1 MSDYTFGGYNPAN
14 PSAGF
19 STNGIIG
26 DYLTAGIID
35 FTEMVISYSVLL
47 KPYEKKTEEVKRVA
61 LRQVYPRIGLILSA
75 AKDLDNN
82 LLFSDIDNKSERTVG
97 SNDPNTLGSY
107 TVGTNVGFGA
117 IGSDG
122 RTALENV
129 YRNVTYFITGL
140 QPTSGSYVPNPFTEG
155 ITGVAAALT
164 AALLIKQIPINSDIK
179 NVDLGNDIET
189 RALEDLDRI
198 LKLFE
203 SGRSG
208 SLSSQFAQLP
218 APNLSE
224 STFHIA
230 LDIDPSTL
238 PRSYFDIDPVDEA
251 TVINQ
256 AQPDAKVRPLQVITI
271 APEDIAFGWFYIS
284 SMEGE
289 TYASFTDATTGS
301 TVWKPIL
308 DTNPAIER
316 TFVIRNGWNAD
327 DIIEAL
333 AEEINSYTLTDNATA
348 NILAAPNRG
357 ELMLQNVAVT
367 RLRMYDEAGDLE
379 SPYARKIA
387 AFRMQQQV
395 NHLSFMARRVS
406 SIVTREMVILRFF
419 TLAKTQVAIEALKAR
434 PDLSSTFPAGF
445 ENFNYQGIWDVSTS
459 YHLGDIVESRLG
471 KEGQIFVC
479 AVTDVDGITGGTD
492 PGSGGTSNWVPIL
505 GGYQRLREY
514 KNVATPYVKGLVYG
528 LSPSYTYLDGKG
540 PKSLTLFTKE
550 GGTKT
555 LATKSPDSTTNVPAS
570 NKDKLSFL
578 DSDTF
583 FFKKAVETSV
593 INGTLKIRLSS
604 SDLTKIPEEL
614 KEHFDPLTGSLLV
627 PLVNVQEA
635 EDVAL
640 AVLEKLFL
648 VAPFTELLGALTLP
662 NALQMNSFK
671 KTAEETKEIIDILG
685 PLPDNLE
692 LAVGTTR
699 VVSGTIRVIDDAVEN
714 TFYQNAIEPKTAYSN
729 KPRSI
734 VIKST
739 PIDLITTNSTEA
751 TSTLVDNKDYGVV
764 KVLQS
769 NRSVRLQG
777 VFDRISFLENMSNGC
792 RRDRE

>member
-1 MSDYTFGGYNPAN
+1 MSDYTFGGFNPAN
-14 PSAGF
+14 PAGF
-19 STNGIIG
+19 STNGIIS
-26 DYLTAGIID
+26 DYLTAGIVD

-82 LLFSDIDNKSERTVG
+82 MLFSDINNKGERVIG
-97 SNDPNTLGSY
+97 SDDPNTLGSY
-107 TVGTNVGFGA
+107 AMGTNVGFGVV
-117 IGSDG
+117 GPDG

-129 YRNVTYFITGL
+129 YRNVTYFMTGL
-140 QPTSGSYVPNPFTEG
+140 EPLSNTFVPNPFTEG
-155 ITGVAAALT
+155 ITSVAAAMT
-164 AALLIKQIPINSDIK
+164 AAVLIKQIPINSDIK
-179 NVDLGNDIET
+179 NIDLGKDIEAG
-189 RALEDLDRI
+189 ALEDLDRI
-198 LKLFE
+198 LKLYE
-203 SGRSG
+203 SGKSG

-218 APNLSE
+218 SPSLSE

-230 LDIDPSTL
+230 LDIDPTTL
-238 PRSYFDIDPVDEA
+238 PASYFDVDPVDEA
-251 TVINQ
+251 TIINQ
-256 AQPDAKVRPLQVITI
+256 AQPDARVAPLTHITVDP
-271 APEDIAFGWFYIS
+271 ADIAFGWFYIS

-289 TYASFTDATTGS
+289 TFSSFTDPTTGS
-301 TVWKPIL
+301 TVWKPTL

-316 TFVIRNGWNAD
+316 TFVIRDGWNAD

-357 ELMLQNVAVT
+357 ELMLQNIAVT
-367 RLRMYDEAGDLE
+367 RLRMYDEGAE
-379 SPYARKIA
+379 ANSPYARKIA

-419 TLAKTQVAIEALKAR
+419 TLAKSQIAIEALKER
-434 PDLSSTFPAGF
+434 PDLAATFPPGYVD
-445 ENFNYQGIWDVSTS
+445 FNYKGIWDPEVS
-459 YHLGDIVESRLG
+459 YFLGDIVESRFG
-471 KEGQIFVC
+471 QEGQIFIC
-479 AVTDVDGITGGTD
+479 AETD
-492 PGSGGTSNWVPIL
+492 PDGLAGGSDPGNVAASYWVPVL

-514 KNVATPYVKGLVYG
+514 KNVATPYVRGLVYG
-528 LSPSYTYLDGKG
+528 LSPSYTYLDRKG

-550 GGTKT
+550 GSTKS
-555 LATKSPDSTTNVPAS
+555 LATKSPDSSTNVPPS

-583 FFKKAVETSV
+583 FFKKTSEFLPV
-593 INGTLKIRLSS
+593 NGTLKIRLSS
-604 SDLTKIPEEL
+604 TNLANIPEEYV
-614 KEHFDPLTGSLLV
+614 EHFEPITGSLLV
-627 PLVNVQEA
+627 PLVNVAEA

-648 VAPFTELLGALTLP
+648 VAPYTELLGALTLP

-671 KTAEETKEIIDILG
+671 KTTEETKEIIDILG

-699 VVSGTIRVIDDAVEN
+699 VVSGTIRVIEDEAE
-714 TFYQNAIEPKTAYSN
+714 TSFYQNAIEPKTAYSN
-729 KPRSI
+729 RPRSV

-739 PIDLITTNSTEA
+739 PIDILSAKSTET
-751 TSTLVDNKDYGVV
+751 TSTLVDNKDYGMA

-777 VFDRISFLENMSNGC
+777 VFDKINFLERANYGL
-792 RRDRE
+792 RGDV